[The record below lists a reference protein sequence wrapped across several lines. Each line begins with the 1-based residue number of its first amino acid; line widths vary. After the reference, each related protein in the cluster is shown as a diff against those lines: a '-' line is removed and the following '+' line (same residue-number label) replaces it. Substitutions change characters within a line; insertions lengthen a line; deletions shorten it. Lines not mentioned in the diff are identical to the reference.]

1 MCLKQYKVKVMNKG
15 LNKSA
20 VVLADTF
27 VDFKRKAATALSM
40 SGWLN
45 VRVYKGRDF
54 EVSFTIIVLG
64 ELGLMIF

>member
-54 EVSFTIIVLG
+54 EVSFMITVCLG
-64 ELGLMIF
+64 